1 MEIQRS
7 KIFVFSNS
15 PAARWCRDHG
25 DRHVC
30 RLKILEL

>member
-1 MEIQRS
+1 MKPEIS
-7 KIFVFSNS
+7 KIIILGL
-15 PAARWCRDHG
+15 PARRWCRDHG